1 MKIMDYFT
9 VLFFSCHMQTDKSS
23 RKRQGFQ
30 GQRLIVLPKKI
41 TTDFLTRDP
50 VTREIYITDI
60 GYYPKA
66 KFHYVERPNGISQH
80 IIIYCV
86 EGRGWVEIG
95 KKRAEIAP
103 SQFIV
108 IPAGVPH
115 KYAANENDPWTIYWL
130 HFKGELAAY
139 IVELIGQNAK
149 QYKPS
154 LSYSEQRIKLFEE
167 IYSNLEKGYSSDNLR
182 YVNMIFYHF
191 LSSLLY
197 EDKFNSSE
205 KKKEVDIIALTIEL
219 MQKKIHTV
227 VSLQEFASFAKLS
240 VSHFSAVFR
249 ARTGYSPIDY
259 FNHLKI
265 QKACQY
271 LLFTG
276 MSVKET
282 ALNLGIEDPYYFS
295 RMFSK
300 LMGVSPA
307 VYRKRDRSAQ

>member
-1 MKIMDYFT
+1 
-9 VLFFSCHMQTDKSS
+9 MQTNKLS
-23 RKRQGFQ
+23 RKRQGFD

-41 TTDFLTRDP
+41 TADFLTRDP
-50 VTREIYITDI
+50 VTRQVYITDI
-60 GYYPKA
+60 GYYPRA
-66 KFHYVERPNGISQH
+66 KFHYVERAAGISQH

-86 EGRGWVEIG
+86 EGRGWVETG
-95 KKRAEIAP
+95 KKRTEIAP

-108 IPAGVPH
+108 IPAGTAH
-115 KYAANENDPWTIYWL
+115 KYASNENDPWTIYWI
-130 HFKGELAAY
+130 HFKGELAAH
-139 IVELIGQNAK
+139 IVDLIGQGMKN
-149 QYKPS
+149 YKPN
-154 LSYSEQRIKLFEE
+154 LAFNENRIKLFEE
-167 IYSNLEKGYSSDNLR
+167 IYANLEKGYGSDNLR

-205 KKKEVDIIALTIEL
+205 KKKEGDIIALTIEL

-240 VSHFSAVFR
+240 LSHFSAVFR
-249 ARTGYSPIDY
+249 ERTGYSPIDY

-276 MSVKET
+276 MTVKET

-300 LMGVSPA
+300 LMGISPA
-307 VYRKRDRSAQ
+307 AYRKRNKSMPSSSS